1 MHLNILAFL
10 LRLDI
15 IIIFFIFRNVWL
27 KYRLARDY
35 PEKLLYHKSVHSNI
49 SELVTCADVTI
60 DEVMNAISITKV
72 TPPSCDCD

>member
-1 MHLNILAFL
+1 MHLNILAIL
-10 LRLDI
+10 VRLDI

-49 SELVTCADVTI
+49 SELVTCADVTK